1 MTAIASAPDFV
12 GAVLQSSA
20 TKPPSDDFFLLKV
33 RRIARES
40 PSVVLY
46 ASEAC
51 MFNKLCLA
59 PAFRIVCSLGVGGE

>member
-40 PSVVLY
+40 PKSLKSFYMRRKHACLVNYSRLH
-46 ASEAC
+46 SELSA
-51 MFNKLCLA
+51 L
-59 PAFRIVCSLGVGGE
+59 